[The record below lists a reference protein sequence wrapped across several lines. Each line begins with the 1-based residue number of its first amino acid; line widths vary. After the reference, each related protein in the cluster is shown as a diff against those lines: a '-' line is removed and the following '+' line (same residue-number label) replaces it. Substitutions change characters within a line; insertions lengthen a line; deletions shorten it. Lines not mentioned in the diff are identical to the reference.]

1 MTPAEFNDYWQ
12 QHYPNSPPIGHLLRQ
27 AYEDRWFRIHTLPE
41 SKRYPE
47 TEEDYQE
54 ILRRHNMLLSD
65 LLGENGEFVL
75 ITTGYSGTPNP
86 APPYPEH
93 LSTIGLQEHLMTSP
107 TPKDYEE
114 DDQDYW
120 HFYMSERVWKPNSL
134 DDLLRLVAD
143 WAIANVL
150 MVSIKQE
157 CIYHPY
163 DGGADI
169 ILESGSARD
178 LKKEQYS
185 AWLSKHPQGL

>member
-1 MTPAEFNDYWQ
+1 MTPAEFNEYWQ
-12 QHYPNSPPIGHLLRQ
+12 EHYPKSLPIGHLLRQ

-47 TEEDYQE
+47 TEAEYQE

-75 ITTGYSGTPNP
+75 ITTGYSYTTDA
-86 APPYPEH
+86 APHYAEYPFASGHHE
-93 LSTIGLQEHLMTSP
+93 LLMTIP
-107 TPKDYEE
+107 IPEGFEE
-114 DDQDYW
+114 ADPIYW
-120 HFYMSERVWKPNSL
+120 HLYLSERVWQTGSL

-143 WAIANVL
+143 NSIVNVL
-150 MVSIKQE
+150 LVDVQRR
-157 CIYHPY
+157 CAYHPY

-169 ILESGSARD
+169 ILESKAAKN